1 VVHADRRGCAR
12 TRRLGGVRRG
22 AQCGAQ
28 RGAQR
33 GAQISTL
40 LCTPPQCARRAQ
52 FLAMLAVSSEFE
64 NMAVREDE
72 LPELDALA
80 RDCPHDARGGPENK
94 HGKVNILLQAYVSRA
109 RMESFSLTADM
120 MYVSQNAPRICRA
133 LFEICLRRSW
143 SAVAELALTLCKAR
157 PARPA
162 GGACGRRLQGTQSW
176 RPHACER
183 SRGGCRACAR
193 VHRGALSGFLRAGP
207 SRPARLHGRAHTAPK
222 SARGAACRHSSAACG
237 RTSTRCGSSS
247 TRWRPSCW
255 PSWRTAA
262 STWSACRRG
271 PVRVRVR

>member
-1 VVHADRRGCAR
+1 MLAVSSELKHMAVREDSLHPTLHPTQRAARG
-12 TRRLGGVRRG
+12 
-22 AQCGAQ
+22 
-28 RGAQR
+28 
-33 GAQISTL
+33 
-40 LCTPPQCARRAQ
+40 AQ

-162 GGACGRRLQGTQSW
+162 GGACGRSGR
-176 RPHACER
+176 
-183 SRGGCRACAR
+183 RAR
-193 VHRGALSGFLRAGP
+193 RAGG
-207 SRPARLHGRAHTAPK
+207 RMPA
-222 SARGAACRHSSAACG
+222 SAVVGAA
-237 RTSTRCGSSS
+237 
-247 TRWRPSCW
+247 
-255 PSWRTAA
+255 
-262 STWSACRRG
+262 G
-271 PVRVRVR
+271 PVRARTEALQAAICEQGRAGRRACTRARTLRQRVRAARRAGVRAPPVAAPARAAAVRARAGA

>member
-1 VVHADRRGCAR
+1 MLAVSSELKHMAVREDSLHPTLHPTQRAARG
-12 TRRLGGVRRG
+12 
-22 AQCGAQ
+22 
-28 RGAQR
+28 
-33 GAQISTL
+33 
-40 LCTPPQCARRAQ
+40 AQ

-162 GGACGRRLQGTQSW
+162 GGACGRSGR
-176 RPHACER
+176 
-183 SRGGCRACAR
+183 RAR
-193 VHRGALSGFLRAGP
+193 RAGG
-207 SRPARLHGRAHTAPK
+207 RMPA
-222 SARGAACRHSSAACG
+222 SAVVGAA
-237 RTSTRCGSSS
+237 
-247 TRWRPSCW
+247 
-255 PSWRTAA
+255 
-262 STWSACRRG
+262 G
-271 PVRVRVR
+271 PVRACTEAL

>member
-157 PARPA
+157 PR
-162 GGACGRRLQGTQSW
+162 
-176 RPHACER
+176 
-183 SRGGCRACAR
+183 
-193 VHRGALSGFLRAGP
+193 
-207 SRPARLHGRAHTAPK
+207 
-222 SARGAACRHSSAACG
+222 AACRRRLRPQAAGHAELAAACL
-237 RTSTRCGSSS
+237 RAQ
-247 TRWRPSCW
+247 
-255 PSWRTAA
+255 SWGLPGLCARAQRRFERLSA
-262 STWSACRRG
+262 SRAEQAGAPARARAHCAKECARRG
-271 PVRVRVR
+271 VQAFERRLWPHQHALRQFEHALAPELLAKLEDRGLDLERLQARPGQG

>member
-157 PARPA
+157 PRAALAAAAAAAGAR
-162 GGACGRRLQGTQSW
+162 ACTRRTQGRRAW
-176 RPHACER
+176 
-183 SRGGCRACAR
+183 RGGHSPASAVVRAAGLVRACTQTLQATFCEQGQRGRRACTRAR
-193 VHRGALSGFLRAGP
+193 
-207 SRPARLHGRAHTAPK
+207 T
-222 SARGAACRHSSAACG
+222 
-237 RTSTRCGSSS
+237 
-247 TRWRPSCW
+247 
-255 PSWRTAA
+255 
-262 STWSACRRG
+262 
-271 PVRVRVR
+271 